1 MNAHESRSS
10 SEPLNP
16 RGRSRPPCHGHT
28 LLVGMLS
35 LALGVT
41 TASAEWTG
49 ASEETIATVDI
60 RSRQFQ
66 PDRIV
71 LHQGRKTAL
80 IFKNHDSEL
89 HVFVPFDLFAGES
102 LNVAGNGAPEF
113 GPQGLKRVVI
123 PSDGLVE
130 IRFTPTRPGEYRYL
144 CDMPEHD
151 MKAVIVVE

>member
-1 MNAHESRSS
+1 MTAREFRAS
-10 SEPLNP
+10 SERLHPKGRPL
-16 RGRSRPPCHGHT
+16 SVSHGQT
-28 LLVGMLS
+28 FLVGVLS
-35 LALGVT
+35 AAIGLMT
-41 TASAEWTG
+41 FSAERTM
-49 ASEETIATVDI
+49 ASEEAIATVDI
-60 RSRQFQ
+60 RGRQFQ

-71 LHQGRKTAL
+71 LHQGHKTAL
-80 IFKNHDSEL
+80 ILKNHDSEP
-89 HVFVPFDLFAGES
+89 HAFVPLDLFVGES

-144 CDMPEHD
+144 CDMPGHE